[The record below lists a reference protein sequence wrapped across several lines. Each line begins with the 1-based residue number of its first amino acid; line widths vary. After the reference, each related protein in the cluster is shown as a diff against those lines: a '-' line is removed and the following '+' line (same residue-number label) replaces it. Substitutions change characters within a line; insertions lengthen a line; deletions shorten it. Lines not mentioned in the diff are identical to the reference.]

1 MRGKNFGIAML
12 ASASFIW
19 GTSLV
24 AQNLGMNHVG
34 PFTFNAVRFFVGGMS
49 LLLVMSLSGFMRRKR
64 KAATPA
70 SSPLRH
76 GRNVLLAGGT
86 CCGVALFFAA
96 SLQQVGILYTT
107 VGKAGFITALYILFV
122 PILGVIL
129 GRRLS
134 KRIWGCV
141 GMALTGMYLLCI
153 NESFSLNK
161 GDMYILLCAAATA
174 VHIMLIDHFSPLV
187 DGVKLSC
194 AQFFMCSFFSAALA
208 VAFELPDLAAIFK
221 GWASI
226 LYTGVLSCAVAY
238 TFQTL
243 GQKEVAPVL
252 ASLILSLEA
261 VFAVLA
267 AWAVLDE
274 LLTLKEVFGC
284 ILVFTAIVAVQ
295 SPGSLREAP
304 FTNSPEL

>member
-1 MRGKNFGIAML
+1 MRGKKFGITML

-49 LLLVMSLSGFMRRKR
+49 LLLVMCLSGFVRQKQKEAM
-64 KAATPA
+64 PA
-70 SSPLRH
+70 SSPLRYD
-76 GRNVLLAGGT
+76 RKVLLAGGI
-86 CCGVALFFAA
+86 CCGTALFLAA
-96 SLQQVGILYTT
+96 SLQQVGITYTT

-122 PILGVIL
+122 PILGLVL
-129 GRRLS
+129 GRRLPW
-134 KRIWGCV
+134 RVWGCV
-141 GMALTGMYLLCI
+141 GIAITGMYLLCI
-153 NESFSLNK
+153 NESASLNK
-161 GDMYILLCAAATA
+161 GDIYILLCSAVTA
-174 VHIMLIDHFSPLV
+174 VHIMLIDHFSPLA

-194 AQFFMCSFFSAALA
+194 VQFFICSFFSAALA
-208 VAFELPDLAAIFK
+208 IAFELPDLAAIFK

-267 AWAVLDE
+267 AWVVLGE
-274 LLTLKEVFGC
+274 LLSLKEVFGC

-295 SPGSLREAP
+295 SPGSLQEASLKD
-304 FTNSPEL
+304 SPEF

>member
-24 AQNLGMNHVG
+24 AQSLGMNHVG
-34 PFTFNAVRFFVGGMS
+34 PFTFNAVRFFVGGVS

-64 KAATPA
+64 KGGVFTP
-70 SSPLRH
+70 SPLRY
-76 GRNVLLAGGT
+76 RRDLLLAGGT
-86 CCGVALFFAA
+86 CCGVVLFFAA
-96 SLQQVGILYTT
+96 SLQQVGILYTS

-122 PILGVIL
+122 PVLGVIL
-129 GRRLS
+129 GRRPP
-134 KRIWGCV
+134 KRVWGCV

-153 NESFSLNK
+153 NESLSLNK

-194 AQFFMCSFFSAALA
+194 VQFFICSFFSGVLA

-261 VFAVLA
+261 VFAILA
-267 AWAVLDE
+267 AWAVLGE
-274 LLTLKEVFGC
+274 VLTLREVLGC
-284 ILVFTAIVAVQ
+284 VLVFTAIAAVK
-295 SPGSLREAP
+295 SPGALRGAALK
-304 FTNSPEL
+304 NNPEF